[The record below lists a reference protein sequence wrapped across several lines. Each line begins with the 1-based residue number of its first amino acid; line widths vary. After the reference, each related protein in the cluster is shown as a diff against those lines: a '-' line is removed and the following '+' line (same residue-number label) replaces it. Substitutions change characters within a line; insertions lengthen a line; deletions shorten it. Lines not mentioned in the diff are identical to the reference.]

1 MRRFRG
7 TLLLV
12 ITVFAL
18 WPIVPA
24 EALVCYL
31 GERNTFVRR
40 QGTGLFDSRG
50 GRGRIPIRNSAL
62 GACPGLNDH
71 HATIHM
77 RGTGNNQLDWI
88 EIGWFK
94 EDDGSGPLYRG
105 FVEYGIN
112 NTIVAYG
119 EFGDLCN
126 TFSNVSPHSAR
137 FKTFNLAGTFDWAL
151 HYDAQNDGTY
161 CSVGF
166 FYNTVMM
173 GGLATGE
180 TGIFGGDDTNAYDH
194 SNILY
199 YATQPND
206 AGWLTWPGNI
216 WYSAYE
222 RCIPGW
228 GRHWLGANDFEI
240 QLGFPCPE

>member
-1 MRRFRG
+1 V
-7 TLLLV
+7 LLLV
-12 ITVFAL
+12 ITLSAFL
-18 WPIVPA
+18 PIESA
-24 EALVCYL
+24 SALVCYS
-31 GERNTFVRR
+31 GERVTFVRR

-50 GRGRIPIRNSAL
+50 GSGRIPIRDSAL
-62 GACPGLNDH
+62 GACPGFRDH

-77 RGTGNNQLDWI
+77 RGIGNNQRDFI

-112 NTIVAYG
+112 FSIVAYG

-126 TFSNVSPHSAR
+126 GFSNVSPHSAR

-166 FYNTVMM
+166 FYNTVMN
-173 GGLATGE
+173 GGLATE
-180 TGIFGGDDTNAYDH
+180 
-194 SNILY
+194 S
-199 YATQPND
+199 
-206 AGWLTWPGNI
+206 
-216 WYSAYE
+216 
-222 RCIPGW
+222 
-228 GRHWLGANDFEI
+228 GRVYRRLDSLSPA
-240 QLGFPCPE
+240 L